1 MVRNSIL
8 ELAFPKLII
17 YLTFRIIVG
26 VKYCFRY
33 NQRARQAMIDNE
45 SGEPIDLNNM
55 PRARRRREKKL
66 MSMEEVNER
75 FPLTKYKLWRA
86 TREHEGLPSTGG
98 VTAPSRAG
106 SIKDGALSRIS
117 SEPGASVEILQL
129 PETAEAL
136 IPASAPANHDP
147 SSETRDFAEIP
158 LSQSSR
164 DVKEISLQEKQT
176 SGIGVE
182 ESDPSVSE
190 KDEPKNAS
198 THLTTNADAE
208 AEAEAGEEDEDDP
221 IRTAVRPELLT
232 QPGDACAICLD
243 NLDEDDEVRGLTCGH
258 AFHAGCLD
266 PWLTSRRACCPLCKA
281 NYYVPKP
288 RPEGESADD
297 RTSRGDVRSTG
308 SNAPVNAWMGGR
320 GGMSFRPRV
329 VLAGSTFHADPEH
342 QPRRFAFHVASRRNR
357 YQRPGNMTSTA
368 ASAAPGQTGFEAP
381 PRPQRSRFASMRSSF
396 PQMPALRFPSLS
408 TPPRNTVESNTT
420 PAQLE
425 AGAR

>member
-1 MVRNSIL
+1 M
-8 ELAFPKLII
+8 
-17 YLTFRIIVG
+17 
-26 VKYCFRY
+26 
-33 NQRARQAMIDNE
+33 DNE

-98 VTAPSRAG
+98 VTAPPSRAG

-117 SEPGASVEILQL
+117 SEPGASVERLQL
-129 PETAEAL
+129 PETAEAP

-158 LSQSSR
+158 LSQGSR
-164 DVKEISLQEKQT
+164 DVTRISIQEKQT
-176 SGIGVE
+176 SVIRAE

-190 KDEPKNAS
+190 KDKPKNAS
-198 THLTTNADAE
+198 THLTANADADADADAD

-297 RTSRGDVRSTG
+297 RNSRDVRNTG

-329 VLAGSTFHADPEH
+329 VLAGSTFRADPEH
-342 QPRRFAFHVASRRNR
+342 QPRRLAFHVASRRNR
-357 YQRPGNMTSTA
+357 YQRPGNMMSAA
-368 ASAAPGQTGFEAP
+368 ASAAPGQNEFEAP
-381 PRPQRSRFASMRSSF
+381 PRPQRSRFASIRSSL

-408 TPPRNTVESNTT
+408 TPPRNTVESSTT